1 MKNRSFLR
9 NMLKVAMSQGVSM
22 LSGVAVGLLL
32 PKALGLEDYGFL
44 KIYTLYVAYTALL
57 HLGFADGILLHL
69 AGKDYESLDK
79 TRMRTYTQF
88 FVAMQSVLGAVLLVA
103 GALVADPDYSFI
115 IAMLGVNMVII
126 NLTTYYQFI
135 SQAVQR
141 FSEYS
146 FKNLVVAVLK
156 LLFVAA
162 LLVLRYGNIA
172 SVDYRFYIIGL
183 NVIDGLVL
191 AWYVA
196 TYGAITFGKGEKLSP
211 CLPDIAGIFRLGIM
225 LTVAYQTSHLVLALD
240 RQFVSM
246 FYSTEEYALYSFAY
260 NIITLIS
267 TMISSLAI
275 VLLPALR
282 RVSPEEAGSHYGGFL
297 RTVAMLV
304 GLCVLCY
311 FPLTVF
317 IRWFLPEYA
326 ESVKY
331 LRLVLP
337 ALMYHSGISVVMFT
351 FCKALGENKAFFRI
365 SLLTLGIGLLTNALA
380 QMIFATPEAISI
392 ASLITMA
399 LWYLIAGIRVGKRVQ
414 AKMGKEFVYLTVLGG
429 LFLLCTEPSVNNWL
443 GMALYVAAFAVVTAV
458 FYGKF
463 LLEKCRKK

>member
-9 NMLKVAMSQGVSM
+9 NMLKVALGQGVSL

-69 AGKDYESLDK
+69 AGKEYESLDK

-88 FVAMQSVLGAVLLVA
+88 FVAMQSILGAVLLVA

-162 LLVLRYGNIA
+162 PLVLRYGNIA

-196 TYGAITFGKGEKLSP
+196 T
-211 CLPDIAGIFRLGIM
+211 
-225 LTVAYQTSHLVLALD
+225 
-240 RQFVSM
+240 
-246 FYSTEEYALYSFAY
+246 
-260 NIITLIS
+260 
-267 TMISSLAI
+267 
-275 VLLPALR
+275 
-282 RVSPEEAGSHYGGFL
+282 
-297 RTVAMLV
+297 
-304 GLCVLCY
+304 
-311 FPLTVF
+311 
-317 IRWFLPEYA
+317 
-326 ESVKY
+326 
-331 LRLVLP
+331 
-337 ALMYHSGISVVMFT
+337 
-351 FCKALGENKAFFRI
+351 
-365 SLLTLGIGLLTNALA
+365 
-380 QMIFATPEAISI
+380 
-392 ASLITMA
+392 
-399 LWYLIAGIRVGKRVQ
+399 
-414 AKMGKEFVYLTVLGG
+414 
-429 LFLLCTEPSVNNWL
+429 
-443 GMALYVAAFAVVTAV
+443 
-458 FYGKF
+458 
-463 LLEKCRKK
+463 

>member
-9 NMLKVAMSQGVSM
+9 NMFKVALSQGVSL

-79 TRMRTYTQF
+79 TRMRTYTQS
-88 FVAMQSVLGAVLLVA
+88 FVAMQSIFGAVLLVA
-103 GALVADPDYSFI
+103 GALVANPDYSFI

-146 FKNLVVAVLK
+146 FKNLVVSGLK

-162 LLVLRYGNIA
+162 LLVLRYSNIA

-191 AWYVA
+191 VWYIA
-196 TYGAITFGKGEKLSP
+196 TYRSITFGKGEKLGP
-211 CLPDIAGIFRLGIM
+211 CLRDIGGIFRLGIM
-225 LTVAYQTSHLVLALD
+225 LTVAYQVSHLVLALD

-282 RVSPEEAGSHYGGFL
+282 RIDPAEAGSHFSGFL

-304 GLCVLCY
+304 GGCVLCY

-351 FCKALGENKAFFRI
+351 FCKALDENKAFFRI
-365 SLLTLGIGLLTNALA
+365 SLLTLLVGVLTNTLA
-380 QMIFATPEAISI
+380 QLLFATPEAISI

-399 LWYLIAGIRVGKRVQ
+399 LWYLIAGIRVGRRVQ
-414 AKMGKEFVYLTVLGG
+414 AKMGKELVYLTVLSAA
-429 LFLLCTEPSVNNWL
+429 FLLCTGPWLNNWL
-443 GMALYVAAFAVVTAV
+443 GMALYGAAWAVATAV
-458 FYGKF
+458 FYGRQVLAK
-463 LLEKCRKK
+463 LKK

>member
-9 NMLKVAMSQGVSM
+9 NMLKVALGQGVSL

-32 PKALGLEDYGFL
+32 PKALSLEDYGFL

-57 HLGFADGILLHL
+57 HLGFADGILLRL
-69 AGKDYESLDK
+69 AGRDYESLDK
-79 TRMRTYTQF
+79 AKMRTYTQF
-88 FVAMQSVLGAVLLVA
+88 FAMMQGVIGAVLLIA
-103 GALVADPDYSFI
+103 GALVTDPDYSFI

-141 FSEYS
+141 FSEYT
-146 FKNLVVAVLK
+146 FKNLVVAALK
-156 LLFVAA
+156 LCFVLA

-191 AWYVA
+191 AWYVV
-196 TYGAITFGKGEKLSP
+196 TYRSITFGKGHRLRESKADILS
-211 CLPDIAGIFRLGIM
+211 IFRLGIM
-225 LTVAYQTSHLVLALD
+225 LTVAYQVSHLVLALD
-240 RQFVSM
+240 RQFVSL
-246 FYSTEEYALYSFAY
+246 FYPTETYALYSFAY

-304 GLCVLCY
+304 GICALCY

-326 ESVKY
+326 ESVQY
-331 LRLVLP
+331 LRIVLP

-351 FCKALGENKAFFRI
+351 FCKALGENKAFFKI
-365 SLLTLGIGLLTNALA
+365 SLLILLLGFVTNTLA
-380 QMIFATPEAISI
+380 QLIFATPQAISI

-399 LWYLIAGIRVGKRVQ
+399 AWYVIAGAWVGRRVQ
-414 AKMGKEFVYLTVLGG
+414 AKMGKEFAYLTVLGG
-429 LFLLCTEPSVNNWL
+429 LFLLCTSPSVSNWL
-443 GMALYVAAFAVVTAV
+443 GMGAYAAAFAAVTAV
-458 FYGKF
+458 FYGKI
-463 LLEKCRKK
+463 LLEKIRKS